1 MNNSKKRLIA
11 LATTAVFCFSS
22 AIYAAPTTKTLNAI
36 FNGIK
41 ISYNGQIKTDEK
53 EPFIVDNTTY
63 VPLRLV
69 AELVGKM

>member
-11 LATTAVFCFSS
+11 LATSAAFCFSTAT

-63 VPLRLV
+63 V
-69 AELVGKM
+69 